1 MLMELYDLRLI
12 SECGADP
19 EWIQAVNETVGPMDE
34 AFEAHE
40 QSMKI
45 RKSEDVKLV
54 KTLIK
59 EGNKLVKTDIDAAS
73 AKYDEAIK
81 LLNKMGKEIETVD
94 NDDLFSGIILSIFH
108 ILKQALINL
117 PLAMLQEMLFDGR
130 SITVWEIPNPRRI
143 SRTQAIKLYNRLLDN
158 LRAGQLKLKKQEK
171 KNAKA
176 KKGGK

>member
-1 MLMELYDLRLI
+1 MIDTF
-12 SECGADP
+12 A
-19 EWIQAVNETVGPMDE
+19 
-34 AFEAHE
+34 
-40 QSMKI
+40 
-45 RKSEDVKLV
+45 
-54 KTLIK
+54 
-59 EGNKLVKTDIDAAS
+59 DIDAAS

-81 LLNKMGKEIETVD
+81 LLNKMGKEIETID
-94 NDDLFSGIILSIFH
+94 NDDMFSGIILSIFH

-176 KKGGK
+176 KKEANK